1 MIGAMNLMRR
11 LQTLAVLLAI
21 SAMAAGTCQAAD
33 RYVID
38 PVHTRVAFRV
48 MHAGFSPSIG
58 TVSKPTGTLYF
69 DEKNIANSKVSID
82 IDLSTLDMG
91 DAEWTRKVAIDFLN
105 AEKYP
110 KARFQS
116 SSVQVISESFIQ
128 VTGDLQMA
136 GGSTPITFIA
146 ILNAHKRHPLTLKK
160 TLGLQASADFSRKA
174 LGVDQ
179 WSLLVGD
186 RVHLDISLE
195 ATRAEENTKEIQ
207 P

>member
-1 MIGAMNLMRR
+1 MIGLMNAIR
-11 LQTLAVLLAI
+11 LSALLLAI
-21 SAMAAGTCQAAD
+21 AAMNANASSAAD

-58 TVSKPTGTLYF
+58 TVSKPTGTLHF

-105 AEKYP
+105 AEKFP
-110 KARFQS
+110 KARFES
-116 SSVQVISESFIQ
+116 STVQVISESFIH

-136 GGSTPITFIA
+136 GGRTPITFIA

-174 LGVDQ
+174 LGIDQ

-195 ATRAEENTKEIQ
+195 ATRAEEK